1 MTTPVIWKR
10 PDLLVPQPFD
20 TLLFDVDGVL
30 IETVNSFRAA
40 NIAVTDYIVGTLNG
54 LQWNRAEQLTSVT
67 QEDISIFKQ
76 AGGFNSDWDMC
87 YLLSALATSRL
98 REWRDSALARR
109 STEEWGVLAHAAS
122 QAGQSGR
129 AWVESVFP
137 ASALTDY
144 AVVVDVFNESYW
156 GASELRRR
164 FGCDARYLPQAEGY
178 VQNENML
185 YTPDFFEQLRQAGV
199 AHLGMITG
207 RIGAEVDSAI
217 ERMEAYSGKR
227 WWDVIVPADLYAK
240 PDPQALRYALSQV
253 GGRGGLYIGDTADD
267 FDLVRRY
274 KADKTEVEAPILAA
288 MVVNQQEI
296 ALYQSRGA
304 DLLVHSVEA
313 LLDFLAVSDTLR

>member
-1 MTTPVIWKR
+1 MMTPVIWKR
-10 PDLLVPQPFD
+10 PDLLLPQPFD

-30 IETVNSFRAA
+30 IETVNSFNAA
-40 NIAVTDYIVGTLNG
+40 NIAVTEYIVGMLHG
-54 LQWNRAEQLTSVT
+54 LQWNRAEQPAPVT
-67 QEDISIFKQ
+67 QEDISVFKQ

-87 YLLSALATSRL
+87 YLLSALATARL
-98 REWRDSALARR
+98 REWRDSALAGRG
-109 STEEWGVLAHAAS
+109 TEEWGALAHAAS
-122 QAGQSGR
+122 QEGQSGR
-129 AWVESVFP
+129 AWVEAVFP
-137 ASALTDY
+137 ATALTDY
-144 AVVVDVFNESYW
+144 DVVVDIFNECYW

-164 FGCDARYLPQAEGY
+164 FGRDARYLPQAKGY
-178 VQNENML
+178 VQNEKML
-185 YTPDFFEQLRQAGV
+185 YASDFFEQLRQAGV

-207 RIGAEVDSAI
+207 RVGAEVDSAI

-274 KADKTEVEAPILAA
+274 KAGRAEDEAQMLAA
-288 MVVNQQEI
+288 MVVKHQEI
-296 ALYQSRGA
+296 ELYQNRGA

-313 LLDFLAVSDTLR
+313 LLDFLAVPDTLS